1 MKTNYDVIMIGAGS
15 IGQPTALYL
24 AEAGFKVLVLDPEHG
39 PGQANNKKA
48 IGGVRAT
55 HSDFGKIS
63 VCLRS
68 IEIFKNWEAERGDD
82 IGWLS
87 NGYSYPAYNEKDA
100 ETLQNLMKV
109 QHSFGLNIKW
119 LSPEEYNEVVPGILM
134 EGLLG
139 STFSPEDGSCSPLL
153 VTSAYYSHALRA
165 GVEYR
170 FNEKVTG
177 FELVDG
183 MVAKV
188 KTNKGSYSS
197 AWVINAAGNQ
207 AREIGKMLALNLPV
221 FPDNHEAGITEP
233 VARFFEPM
241 VIDMRKAP
249 GSANF
254 YFYQN
259 IEGQVVFCI
268 TPDPAIL
275 GIDNRST
282 SEFLPMCS
290 KRMLHIY
297 PRLRNLK
304 VRRTWRGQY
313 PMTPD
318 GFPIVGIMKEVQN
331 LVQAVGMCGQG
342 FMLGPGMGELITRIC
357 LDKLSADDLRV
368 LKSFDPYR
376 QFTGQE
382 AFK

>member
-1 MKTNYDVIMIGAGS
+1 MNTNYDVIVIGAGS
-15 IGQPTALYL
+15 IGQPAALYL
-24 AEAGFKVLVLDPEHG
+24 AEAGFKVLVLEPEHG

-100 ETLQNLMKV
+100 EILQNLMQV

-119 LSPEEYNEVVPGILM
+119 LSPDEYNEVVPGILM

-153 VTSAYYSHALRA
+153 VTSSYYAHALKA

-170 FNEKVTG
+170 FGEKVTG
-177 FELVDG
+177 FELQDG
-183 MVAKV
+183 KITSV

-197 AWVINAAGNQ
+197 ALVVNAAGNY
-207 AREIGKMLALNLPV
+207 ARDMGVLAGLELPV

-318 GFPIVGIMKEVQN
+318 GFPIVGIMKEVPN
-331 LVQAVGMCGQG
+331 MVQAVGMCGQG

>member
-1 MKTNYDVIMIGAGS
+1 MKTNYDIIVIGAGS
-15 IGQPTALYL
+15 IGQPAALYL

-48 IGGVRAT
+48 IGGIRAT

-63 VCLRS
+63 ICLRS

-100 ETLQNLMKV
+100 ETLKNLMKV

-153 VTSAYYSHALRA
+153 VTSSYYSHALRA

-177 FELVDG
+177 FELADG

-188 KTNKGSYSS
+188 KTNKGCYSS
-197 AWVINAAGNQ
+197 AWVINAAGNF
-207 AREIGKMLALNLPV
+207 ARETGALVGLELPV
-221 FPDNHEAGITEP
+221 FPDCHEAGITEP

-259 IEGQVVFCI
+259 VEGQVVFCI

-318 GFPIVGIMKEVQN
+318 GFPIVGIMKEVPN
-331 LVQAVGMCGQG
+331 MVQAVGMCGQG

-357 LDKLSADDLRV
+357 LDRLSADDLRV

>member
-1 MKTNYDVIMIGAGS
+1 MNTNYDVIVIGAGS

-119 LSPEEYNEVVPGILM
+119 LSPDEYNEVVPGILM

-153 VTSAYYSHALRA
+153 VTSAYFSHALRA

-177 FELVDG
+177 FEIVDG

-188 KTNKGSYSS
+188 KTNQGSYSS

-207 AREIGKMLALNLPV
+207 AREIGALAGLDLPV
-221 FPDNHEAGITEP
+221 FPDCHEAGITEP

-318 GFPIVGIMKEVQN
+318 GFPIVGIMKEAPN

-357 LDKLSADDLRV
+357 QDKLSADDLRV

>member
-1 MKTNYDVIMIGAGS
+1 MTYDVIVFGAGS
-15 IGQPTALYL
+15 IGLPTALYL
-24 AEAGFKVLVLDPEHG
+24 AEKGQKVLVLDPEHG
-39 PGQANNKKA
+39 PGQQNNKKA

-63 VCLRS
+63 VCQRS
-68 IEIFKNWEAERGDD
+68 IEIFRNWQQERGDD
-82 IGWLS
+82 IGWMS
-87 NGYSYPAYNEKDA
+87 NGYSFPAYRTQDAKALKD
-100 ETLQNLMKV
+100 LMKI
-109 QHSFGLNIKW
+109 QHGYGLNIKW
-119 LSPEEYNEVVPGILM
+119 LSATEYNELVPGILM
-134 EGLLG
+134 DGLLG

-153 VTSAYYSHALRA
+153 ITNSMYFHALKA
-165 GVEYR
+165 GVEFR
-170 FNEKVTG
+170 FQEGVREIKTEHGRVTDI
-177 FELVDG
+177 VTQ
-183 MVAKV
+183 K
-188 KTNKGSYSS
+188 NKYQ
-197 AWVINAAGNQ
+197 AAMVINASGNN
-207 AREIGKMLALNLPV
+207 ARELGAMIGDDLKV

-233 VARFFEPM
+233 VAAFFGPM

-268 TPDPAIL
+268 TPDPPIL

-282 SEFLPMCS
+282 SEFLPICS
-290 KRMLHIY
+290 KRMIEIY

-318 GFPIVGIMKEVQN
+318 GFPIVGKSTSADNVIH
-331 LVQAVGMCGQG
+331 AVGMCGQG
-342 FMLGPGMGELITRIC
+342 FMLGPGMGELLSRMC
-357 LDKLSADDLRV
+357 LEELSAEDHRV
-368 LKSFDPYR
+368 LKSFDPQR
-376 QFTGQE
+376 DFSAEE

>member
-1 MKTNYDVIMIGAGS
+1 
-15 IGQPTALYL
+15 
-24 AEAGFKVLVLDPEHG
+24 
-39 PGQANNKKA
+39 
-48 IGGVRAT
+48 
-55 HSDFGKIS
+55 
-63 VCLRS
+63 
-68 IEIFKNWEAERGDD
+68 
-82 IGWLS
+82 
-87 NGYSYPAYNEKDA
+87 
-100 ETLQNLMKV
+100 
-109 QHSFGLNIKW
+109 
-119 LSPEEYNEVVPGILM
+119 M

-207 AREIGKMLALNLPV
+207 AREIGKMLDLNLPV

-331 LVQAVGMCGQG
+331 MVQAVGMCGQG

-357 LDKLSADDLRV
+357 QDRLSADDLRV

>member
-1 MKTNYDVIMIGAGS
+1 MRTSYDVIVIGAGS

-24 AEAGFKVLVLDPEHG
+24 AETGFKVLVLDPEHG
-39 PGQANNKKA
+39 PGQGNNKKA
-48 IGGVRAT
+48 IGGIRAT

-68 IEIFKNWEAERGDD
+68 IEILKNWEAERGDD

-119 LSPEEYNEVVPGILM
+119 LSPDEYNEVVPGILR

-153 VTSAYYSHALRA
+153 VTSSYYSHALRA

-177 FELVDG
+177 LELLDG

-197 AWVINAAGNQ
+197 ALVINAAGNY
-207 AREIGKMLALNLPV
+207 AREIGAMEGLELPV

-233 VARFFEPM
+233 VARFFKPM
-241 VIDMRKAP
+241 VVDMRKAT

-318 GFPIVGIMKEVQN
+318 GFPIVGIMKEVPN
-331 LVQAVGMCGQG
+331 MVQAVGMCGQG

-357 LDKLSADDLRV
+357 QDKLSADDLRV
-368 LKSFDPYR
+368 LKSFDPHR

>member
-1 MKTNYDVIMIGAGS
+1 MKTNYDVIVIGAGS

-87 NGYSYPAYNEKDA
+87 NGYSYPAYNAKDA

-153 VTSAYYSHALRA
+153 VTSSYYSHALRA

-177 FELVDG
+177 FELADG

-197 AWVINAAGNQ
+197 AWVINAAGNY
-207 AREIGKMLALNLPV
+207 ARETGALVGLELPV
-221 FPDNHEAGITEP
+221 FPDCHEAGITEP

-318 GFPIVGIMKEVQN
+318 GFPIVGIMKEVPN
-331 LVQAVGMCGQG
+331 MVQAVGMCGQG

-357 LDKLSADDLRV
+357 LNRLSADDLRV